1 MPCEPTPRPA
11 AAAPTRDFLSRLPL
25 LLILLFLAS
34 AWVLPGLPGSPG
46 AAHAAEPVSG
56 EAAGG
61 PEHGG
66 GPYERLILRGVTVV
80 DGTGS
85 PPRGPMDVVIEGDR
99 IVQLTRVGV
108 PGRPIDPDRR
118 PELGE
123 GGRELDLEGSWVL
136 PGFVDLYAHPGNH
149 EEYAWKLW
157 LAHGVTTTRE
167 PACLDGMAACLER
180 MRASRDG
187 EIVAP
192 AFVPWLYFGLGAE
205 EPITTSGAA
214 RAWVRR
220 AAEEGARGIKFR
232 GGAPEVLFAALDE
245 AEELGV
251 TTANHHSP
259 LSVARA
265 DALDTA
271 RHGLDLVEH
280 WYGLP
285 EALLP
290 PGAVQ
295 DFPPGYVYDDEGA
308 RFAAAGRL
316 WRQAPP
322 RGDEGRAAV
331 VRELV
336 DAGAALLP
344 TLSLYEANRDFMGAR
359 RAEWH
364 DEYTLPAL
372 WDSFR
377 PDPTRHAS
385 HFYAW
390 TSEDEAAWRENYAL
404 WMDFLDEYRE
414 AGGRVVAGSDS
425 GFMYNLHGF
434 GFIRELEMLREA
446 GLSPLEVIRAATLW
460 GAEELGVGAETGS
473 IEPGKRADLVV
484 VPGNPLADLKLLYGT
499 GALRLGK
506 AGLERVGGVT
516 WTVKGGRTYDGE
528 TLRREVRQM
537 VREAKEEAGLDPTAP
552 MPLLPGGG

>member
-1 MPCEPTPRPA
+1 
-11 AAAPTRDFLSRLPL
+11 L
-25 LLILLFLAS
+25 LAS
-34 AWVLPGLPGSPG
+34 ALLTFAMVSIPAPPLWGEERPASPV
-46 AAHAAEPVSG
+46 HG
-56 EAAGG
+56 E
-61 PEHGG
+61 

-99 IVQLTRVGV
+99 IAQITRVGV
-108 PGRPIDPDRR
+108 PGRPIDPARR

-123 GGRELDLEGSWVL
+123 GGRELDLEGSWLL
-136 PGFVDLYAHPGNH
+136 PGFVDLYAHPGED

-167 PACLDGMAACLER
+167 PVCLGGLEACLATV
-180 MRASRDG
+180 RASREG

-192 AFVPWLYFGLGAE
+192 AIVPWLHFGLEADG
-205 EPITTSGAA
+205 PLTTPEAA
-214 RAWVRR
+214 RAWVR
-220 AAEEGARGIKFR
+220 ATAERGARGVKFR
-232 GGAPEVLFAALDE
+232 GGAPDVLFAALDE
-245 AEELGV
+245 AEELGLV
-251 TTANHHSP
+251 TSNHHSP
-259 LSVARA
+259 LTVARA

-295 DFPPGYVYDDEGA
+295 DFPTDYVYDDEAA

-316 WRQAPP
+316 WRQVPP
-322 RGDEGRAAV
+322 RGDEGRAGV

-336 DAGAALLP
+336 DAGVALLP
-344 TLSLYEANRDFMGAR
+344 TLSLYEANRNFMAAR

-390 TSEDEAAWRENYAL
+390 TSEDEVAWKENYAL
-404 WMDFLDEYRE
+404 WMDFLDEYRQ

-446 GLSPLEVIRAATLW
+446 GLPPLEVIRAATLW
-460 GAEELGVGAETGS
+460 GAEALGVGAETGS

-499 GALRLGK
+499 GTLRLGESG
-506 AGLERVGGVT
+506 GLERVGGVT
-516 WTVKGGRTYDGE
+516 WTVKAGRTYAGE
-528 TLRREVRQM
+528 ALREEVRQM
-537 VREAKEEAGLDPTAP
+537 VRDAKQEAGLAP
-552 MPLLPGGG
+552 DAPLPLLPGAE